1 MEGMKV
7 VELKAM
13 LKSRGLSCKGN
24 KESLVK
30 RLRDALN
37 LQNERT
43 SAPHSD
49 DVEVRPDDS
58 DHRLDLIH
66 LIVPQLHLSLGERKK
81 RPIGLSLL
89 KKCDL

>member
-1 MEGMKV
+1 MEVLKV
-7 VELKAM
+7 VELKSM

-58 DHRLDLIH
+58 VSQVRSHTSNRT
-66 LIVPQLHLSLGERKK
+66 SAT
-81 RPIGLSLL
+81 S
-89 KKCDL
+89 